1 MAKDLN
7 SDKEDT
13 NQDRTA
19 SEKSGSEKSA
29 PPIRTSFFK
38 DLLSR
43 RVPQIV
49 GGYLAASWII
59 LEFMDWLVKRYPIS
73 PHLVEFFLVAIAA
86 MIPTVI
92 LLSYYHGKPGR
103 DQWTR
108 VEKIG
113 IPTNL
118 VVTAFLLIFLFQGK
132 DLGGTTTTVSVVD
145 EDGQR
150 IERLIPKS
158 EFRKKVTIFSL
169 ENESGDTELDW
180 LVHAIPDMLRYD
192 ITQDIYLDIKSV
204 YGMYED
210 IKEEGYPEAVSIPMT
225 LKKKIAERQYTDY
238 FTSGTFNKQ
247 DGQISIQLSLHNT
260 KTTKLLSENQFTG
273 NDIFPLVDDITD
285 WLKNALTIPQMH
297 IEKTEDLPISEIL
310 TNSIPALE
318 NMYKGFN
325 RIYFEDDWANGLELL
340 EQSVHEDTT
349 FTYAYV
355 HLSLFYILTNQP
367 DKYVNTYQPMMKH
380 LYKLPERLQF
390 GVKHDYYYGVKQEP
404 EMALEV
410 AKNWAELYPDDV
422 RAHTVLAMLYMI
434 RNQKDNELAEYKK
447 ILSLDPGHYDLYQK
461 IGNIYKD
468 LGEFADALNYYQLYA
483 DEFPNSTKSYKE
495 ISELY
500 KVFGDYENAR
510 SYCKKALLIEPDE
523 FSVLLSLSDIE
534 CELGNFQKALEEYH
548 MILEKCTTAEER
560 SDLYERLE
568 NYYFLRGQVKKS
580 TEYVD
585 LKIAELEKFALP
597 IVTLF
602 IQFNALNKY
611 IMVGKNDHAFQVVQ
625 TAEEQL
631 GPPLDNNIPFGYLD
645 IYLELEDVENA
656 EKALKEA
663 EAGILSMQGEINRK
677 VILNAQGK
685 INELKGEYEQAIQ
698 SYLKQ
703 LDLDPTDA
711 AIHVQL
717 GRSYRMQGDPKKAE
731 EHLQKALSIH
741 PFWPDANY
749 EMGLIYSE
757 RRKNDESLVYLKKA
771 QSIWENA
778 DPGYKP
784 AIKTREKL
792 AELEA
797 SNR

>member
-1 MAKDLN
+1 MISDFN

-13 NQDRTA
+13 NQDSTGPEESD
-19 SEKSGSEKSA
+19 SEKKTN
-29 PPIRTSFFK
+29 PIRTSFIK

-43 RVPQIV
+43 RVPQIM
-49 GGYLAASWII
+49 GGYLAASWVIV
-59 LEFMDWLVKRYPIS
+59 EFMDWLVRRYTIS
-73 PHLVEFFLVAIAA
+73 PHLVDFCLIILVC
-86 MIPTVI
+86 MTPTI
-92 LLSYYHGKPGR
+92 LMLAYFHGKPGP

-118 VVTAFLLIFLFQGK
+118 VATAFLLVFLFQGK
-132 DLGGTTTTVSVVD
+132 DLGATITTVTVRD
-145 EDGQR
+145 EEGQQ

-158 EFRKKVTIFSL
+158 EFRKKVAIYSL

-192 ITQDIYLDIKSV
+192 LVQDIYLDIRSV
-204 YGMYED
+204 YSMYED
-210 IKEEGYPEAVSIPMT
+210 IKDEGYPEAVSIPMT
-225 LKKKIAERQYTDY
+225 LKKKIAEGQYMDY
-238 FTSGTFNKQ
+238 FTSGTFDKQ
-247 DGQISIQLSLHNT
+247 DGQIVIQLSLHNT
-260 KTTKLLSENQFTG
+260 KTTKILSENLFTG
-273 NDIFPLVDDITD
+273 NDIFPLVDEITD
-285 WLKNALTIPQMH
+285 WLKNALTIPQIH

-310 TNSIPALE
+310 TNSFPALE
-318 NMYKGFN
+318 NMYNGFN
-325 RIYFEDDWANGLELL
+325 SINFADDWAKGLELL

-355 HLSLFYILTNQP
+355 HLSLFYILTNQT
-367 DKYVNTYQPMMKH
+367 DKYVSTYQPLMKH

-390 GVKHDYYYGVKQEP
+390 AIKHDYYYGIKQEP

-434 RNQKDNELAEYKK
+434 RNQKENELAAYKK
-447 ILSLDPGHYDLYQK
+447 ILSIDPGRYDLYQK
-461 IGNIYKD
+461 IGSVYKE
-468 LGEFADALNYYQLYA
+468 LGEFEDALNYYQLYA
-483 DEFPNSTKSYKE
+483 DEFPNNTKSYKE
-495 ISELY
+495 ISDLY
-500 KVFGDYENAR
+500 KVYGDYENAR
-510 SYCKKALLIEPDE
+510 SYYKKALLIEPDE

-568 NYYFLRGQVKKS
+568 DYYFLRGQVNKS
-580 TEYVD
+580 IEYVD
-585 LKIAELEKFALP
+585 LKIIEYEKFEPP
-597 IVTLF
+597 IVILF
-602 IQFNALNKY
+602 KRFNAVNKY
-611 IMVGKNDHAFQVVQ
+611 TMVGKDDLAFQVVQ

-645 IYLELEDVENA
+645 IYLELEDIENA

-663 EAGILSMQGEINRK
+663 EAGILSMQGEINRTI
-677 VILNAQGK
+677 ILNAQGK
-685 INELKGEYEQAIQ
+685 INELKGEYEEAIQ

-703 LDLDPTDA
+703 LELDPTDA

-717 GRSYRMQGDPKKAE
+717 GRSYRMHGDPKTAE
-731 EHLQKALSIH
+731 EHLQKALTIH

-749 EMGLIYSE
+749 EIGLVYVE
-757 RRKNDESLVYLKKA
+757 RGKNDEALEYLKRA
-771 QSIWENA
+771 QSIWEDA
-778 DPGYKP
+778 DPDYEP
-784 AIKTREKL
+784 AMKARVKM

-797 SNR
+797 SAM